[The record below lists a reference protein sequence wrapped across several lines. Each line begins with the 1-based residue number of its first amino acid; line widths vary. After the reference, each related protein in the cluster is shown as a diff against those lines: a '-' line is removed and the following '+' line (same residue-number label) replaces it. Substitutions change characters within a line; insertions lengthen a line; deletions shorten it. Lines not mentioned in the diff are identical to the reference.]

1 METTKPLATRL
12 IWIAVAVAILVI
24 AVLIPTPEGLTEGG
38 KMSIA
43 LIVAGIVLWVTE
55 PIDMAISAICL
66 MVLMPFFHV
75 YDSTQLIW
83 TNFISSV
90 IFFVLASF
98 GFAAALMK
106 TKIPIKL
113 VSVLVTLAKGNA
125 KGIVFM
131 FMVATALVS
140 AFVSDIPCTVLF
152 AGIAASS
159 VLEYHKVAPS
169 ESKFGRALMIGIVF
183 ASLIGG
189 WMTPAGSSM
198 NVMAMGMMASS
209 TGTAMTF
216 AQWCMV
222 AIPISLILFF
232 VAYGWL
238 MIVSKPEPVSE
249 ETKLAIEQKAKEVGK
264 LDIVDKKTL
273 GIMVILIICWIASNW
288 TGWDATVIAV
298 LGLVA
303 FFLPGIDILTFK
315 EFAKAVNWG
324 IVLLIGAV
332 QSIAGG
338 IQASGAGSW
347 LLNSTVAGFAAAGA
361 FATVAAISVFVPIIR
376 CFLPIGPA
384 INAICIIPLI
394 GITGAMGISPAVIT
408 VIVGMNASNAFVLG
422 IDNNPIVTFKYG
434 YWSMKQYLIC
444 GIVPMVVM
452 MILHMTLVVPLVA
465 MAGL

>member
-1 METTKPLATRL
+1 MDKVKPISVRIA
-12 IWIAVAVAILVI
+12 WIAVAIAILVV
-24 AVLIPTPEGLTEGG
+24 AMLIPTPEGLTEGG

-43 LIVAGIVLWVTE
+43 LIIAGIVLWVTE
-55 PIDMAISAICL
+55 PVDMAISSLCL
-66 MVLMPFFHV
+66 MVLMVFFNV
-75 YDSTQLIW
+75 YDSAQLIW

-113 VSVLVTLAKGNA
+113 VSFLIKLARGNS
-125 KGIVFM
+125 KGIVFA
-131 FMVATALVS
+131 FMAATAVVS

-159 VLEYHKVAPS
+159 VLKYHKVEPKD
-169 ESKFGRALMIGIVF
+169 SKFGRALMVGIVF

-209 TGTAMTF
+209 TGTTMSF
-216 AQWCMV
+216 VQWC
-222 AIPISLILFF
+222 AIAAPISLVLFF
-232 VAYGWL
+232 VAYFWL
-238 MIVSKPEPVSE
+238 MVVSKPEPVSA
-249 ETKLAIEQKAKEVGK
+249 ETRAAIEKEAREVGAF
-264 LDIVDKKTL
+264 DATDKKTL
-273 GIMVILIICWIASNW
+273 VIMLALVVFWIASNW

-298 LGLVA
+298 LGLTA
-303 FFLPGIDILTFK
+303 FFLPGIDVLSFK

-347 LLNSTVAGFAAAGA
+347 LLSSTVAGFAAAGS

-394 GITGAMGISPAVIT
+394 GITGALGISPAAIT
-408 VIVGMNASNAFVLG
+408 VIVGMNASQAFILG
-422 IDNNPIVTFKYG
+422 IDNNPIVTFKYN
-434 YWSMKQYLIC
+434 YWTMKQYLVC
-444 GIVPMVVM
+444 GIVPLIVM
-452 MILHMTLVVPLVA
+452 IILHMTMVSPLVA
-465 MAGL
+465 LAGL

>member
-1 METTKPLATRL
+1 MDTTKSIPIRIA
-12 IWIAVAVAILVI
+12 WIAVAIAILVI
-24 AVLIPTPEGLTEGG
+24 AVLIPTPEGLSEGG

-55 PIDMAISAICL
+55 PVDMAISAICL

-113 VSVLVTLAKGNA
+113 VSFLVTLARGNT
-125 KGIVFM
+125 KGIVFV
-131 FMVATALVS
+131 FMAATALVS

-152 AGIAASS
+152 AGIAGSS
-159 VLEYHKVAPS
+159 VLAYHKVEP
-169 ESKFGRALMIGIVF
+169 EKSKFGRALMVGIVF

-216 AQWCMV
+216 AQWCIV
-222 AIPISLILFF
+222 AIPISLILF

-238 MIVSKPEPVSE
+238 MIVSKPEPISE
-249 ETKLAIEQKAKEVGK
+249 ETKLAIEQKAKEVGA
-264 LDIVDKKTL
+264 LEAIDKKTL
-273 GIMVILIICWIASNW
+273 GIMVLLIVFWIASNW

-303 FFLPGIDILTFK
+303 FFLPGIDVLSFK

-361 FATVAAISVFVPIIR
+361 FATVAAIAVFVPIIR

-394 GITGAMGISPAVIT
+394 GITGALGISPAVIT

-434 YWSMKQYLIC
+434 YWNMKQYLVC
-444 GIVPMVVM
+444 GIVPMIVM
-452 MILHMTLVVPLVA
+452 MILHMTMVSPLVA
-465 MAGL
+465 FAGL